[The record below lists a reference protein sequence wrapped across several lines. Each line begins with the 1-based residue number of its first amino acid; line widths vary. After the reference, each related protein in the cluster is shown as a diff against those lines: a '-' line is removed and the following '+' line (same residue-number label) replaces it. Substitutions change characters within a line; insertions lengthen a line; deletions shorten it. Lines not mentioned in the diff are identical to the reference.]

1 MPRCPWTGDRPLDN
15 HYHDTEWGVPCFSD
29 AVLFEYLVLDSFQA
43 GVSWWLILS
52 KRENFRRA
60 FDQFTPEIIATY
72 GPADVERLLHDA
84 GIIRNRAKIEATI
97 RNAQL
102 YLELRAQT
110 TLSDYL
116 WRYID
121 GQPIVN
127 RHTELTQVP
136 QYTPLAETMSKDLRK
151 RGFKFMGPTTVYAFL
166 QAAGLVN
173 DHLMS
178 CERWAQVQTLRR

>member
-1 MPRCPWTGDRPLDN
+1 
-15 HYHDTEWGVPCFSD
+15 
-29 AVLFEYLVLDSFQA
+29 
-43 GVSWWLILS
+43 
-52 KRENFRRA
+52 
-60 FDQFTPEIIATY
+60 
-72 GPADVERLLHDA
+72 DVERLLHDA

-116 WRYID
+116 WRYVD

-127 RHTELTQVP
+127 RHAELTQVP
-136 QYTPLAETMSKDLRK
+136 QYTPLAETVSKDLRK
-151 RGFKFMGPTTVYAFL
+151 RGFKFVGPTTVYAFL

-173 DHLMS
+173 DHLVS